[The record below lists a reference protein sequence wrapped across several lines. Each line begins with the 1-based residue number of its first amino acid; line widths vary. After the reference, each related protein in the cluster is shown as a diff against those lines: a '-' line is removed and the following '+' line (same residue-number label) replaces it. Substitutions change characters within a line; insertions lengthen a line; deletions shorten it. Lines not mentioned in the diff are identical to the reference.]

1 MDELI
6 PRALPALLAGAIAL
20 LALRPGASL
29 APWFGEA
36 VPSGR
41 WLRNAVLLAALGL
54 ALALCLTLAR
64 TPGLLVALW
73 ESEAAR
79 GPFLGNLL
87 GSGLPLLVFVNF
99 FAAMLWALSERRRPG
114 RGAVPALL
122 LDLARRV
129 ALFAL
134 ATTAYLAG
142 PPLLSGSASGFGEAG
157 EALLR
162 AAGFGDLSGTYL
174 GAALLAP
181 LPLWAAAAA
190 RILRRDGRIAVAGAL
205 TAFGLL
211 LALPGR

>member
-1 MDELI
+1 MDDLLL
-6 PRALPALLAGAIAL
+6 RALPALLAAPLAL

-64 TPGLLVALW
+64 TPGLLAALW
-73 ESEAAR
+73 DSGAAR
-79 GPFLGNLL
+79 GPFLGSVL
-87 GSGLPLLVFVNF
+87 GSGLPLLVAVNF

-114 RGAVPALL
+114 RAPAPALL

-129 ALFAL
+129 GLFAA
-134 ATTAYLAG
+134 ATILYLAG
-142 PPLLSGSASGFGEAG
+142 PPLLSGSAAGFAEAG

-162 AAGFGDLSGTYL
+162 AAGFRDLSGTFL

-190 RILRRDGRIAVAGAL
+190 RLLRRDGRWPVAGGLA
-205 TAFGLL
+205 AFGLL
-211 LALPGR
+211 LAVLGG